1 MDMNKKGSIL
11 AQLMAE
17 EEDKSNVNN
26 NSKSNSDLDFITM
39 LNTTS
44 DNTPDKQDNG
54 MYVNKSFSF
63 GNNSSVGMTPPAN
76 NNSDHS
82 RKSSLNYTPSKIN
95 PPPSNIKSTN
105 SPTNTFRKAHRYK
118 HSSVSINYN
127 ELLNITN
134 KLNDEDDEKTHILV
148 NKYLEFPT
156 VKKVLKQF
164 SNEQSVEVGVYL
176 IFIGLLFLPSNS
188 DNIKHILILT
198 LQTLLQ
204 TSLFSSLSITISTI
218 ILNDDFYKLY
228 NFDYPFGFLRFNT
241 IQEYATN
248 LYNCYTVMNLFFEIL
263 EITMYGGDVHS
274 GHGHNGHQHDKEFD
288 SEIEKRNVL
297 EQGNISELV
306 IVTLIILFMG
316 YKRNKY
322 SLIISV
328 TWLGMI
334 LFDSTIMVLLSK
346 LVMIG
351 VLFTYLIT
359 NIKFIVKYV
368 LKYLN
373 MSNVYGKENLYALKS
388 DIDQIL
394 MTDKYSLKVADLNNH
409 TCMVL
414 IKVDSERVNIIDIDT
429 KTKVHNCVRNKI
441 KDKEIMLTVEL

>member
-17 EEDKSNVNN
+17 EEDKSSTNN
-26 NSKSNSDLDFITM
+26 FKSKTDLDFITM

-44 DNTPDKQDNG
+44 NNTPDKPENS
-54 MYVNKSFSF
+54 MYVNKSFTF
-63 GNNSSVGMTPPAN
+63 GNNGSVGMTPPTN

-82 RKSSLNYTPSKIN
+82 RKSSLNYTPNKIN

-164 SNEQSVEVGVYL
+164 SNEQSIEVVAYL
-176 IFIGLLFLPSNS
+176 TFIGLLLLPLNK

-204 TSLFSSLSITISTI
+204 TSLFSRLSITVSNI
-218 ILNDDFYKLY
+218 ILNDDYYKVY

-297 EQGNISELV
+297 EQVRIQELV
-306 IVTLIILFMG
+306 IVTLIIIFVG

-322 SLIISV
+322 SLTISV

-334 LFDSTIMVLLSK
+334 LFDSKIMVFLSK

-359 NIKFIVKYV
+359 NIRFIVKYV

-373 MSNVYGKENLYALKS
+373 MSNVYGKESLYALKS

-394 MTDKYSLKVADLNNH
+394 MTDKYSLKVADINNH

-429 KTKVHNCVRNKI
+429 KSKVYNCVKSKI
-441 KDKEIMLTVEL
+441 KDKEVMLTVEL